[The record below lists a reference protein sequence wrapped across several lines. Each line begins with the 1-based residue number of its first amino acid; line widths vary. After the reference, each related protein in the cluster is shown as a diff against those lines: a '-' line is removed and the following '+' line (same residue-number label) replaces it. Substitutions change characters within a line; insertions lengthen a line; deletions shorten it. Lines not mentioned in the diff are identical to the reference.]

1 MAESIML
8 EKAKIFAIDIVNT
21 CKEIKSKYR
30 ESVLTNQLIRS
41 GSSIVANI
49 HESKYA
55 HIFNKYR

>member
-41 GSSIVANI
+41 GSSIGANI